1 MCHVSSAMC
10 HVSIRDVRTLTH
22 HLEGLGDAGSEHAD
36 SEEDEERG
44 SEADSG
50 DDAET
55 VGLAPLQ
62 SPVISQAPDSAITN
76 HQSSSRLRSHS
87 YSSLKRWV

>member
-1 MCHVSSAMC
+1 MCD
-10 HVSIRDVRTLTH
+10 VSIRDVRTLTH

-44 SEADSG
+44 AEADRG

-62 SPVISQAPDSAITN
+62 TPIISQAPDSAPTPT
-76 HQSSSRLRSHS
+76 QASRDGSELRP
-87 YSSLKRWV
+87 